1 MKKLD
6 YLLWLLAVLTES
18 QEVIDEIE
26 ESPLYKQS
34 LKNSINGMKREI
46 DKVFASDRCKEFY
59 LNGGAEGLQQMSNDI
74 SDLREEY
81 IKRMNSYA

>member
-1 MKKLD
+1 
-6 YLLWLLAVLTES
+6 
-18 QEVIDEIE
+18 
-26 ESPLYKQS
+26 
-34 LKNSINGMKREI
+34 
-46 DKVFASDRCKEFY
+46 VFSSERCKEFY